1 MRPGATSTD
10 PAGVRAALAAAVQHN
25 CELADARH
33 ARERSLCIYLLDMRE
48 YYRWT
53 AGLPP
58 GIPPRRDELS
68 RWIAAREQRWDE
80 LRRHGEPAF
89 EKLPLDGGIDP
100 FDVTAVERCLAASGL
115 VYGAGIGLYG
125 APVFFLARRHDEQLR
140 DGARVVIA
148 DVELARGLVAP
159 PAVSRG
165 GTITIRREALHRWLW
180 TRTEAAR
187 RATAD
192 SAFGAALRAYGDP
205 DDPGPTLDRMT
216 AAETETLILHE
227 LGELRAAALLGPDW
241 EEMLAGI
248 GDPRTEL
255 LVRAVRDLCA
265 DCLVT
270 LPTLI
275 ERQAEPSLLFWL
287 AGFDGLRRVLAP
299 ELAAACGPSPRRV
312 DRDALELA
320 VRRGRGTWIEIA
332 AELLASWRGGG
343 PGALSARAAQLAPAV

>member
-1 MRPGATSTD
+1 VRPGATSTD
-10 PAGVRAALAAAVQHN
+10 RADLPAALAAAVQFN

-33 ARERSLCIYLLDMRE
+33 ARERSLCVYLLDMRE
-48 YYRWT
+48 YYRWA

-58 GIPPRRDELS
+58 GVPPRRDELS

-89 EKLPLDGGIDP
+89 ERLPLDGGVDP
-100 FDVTAVERCLAASGL
+100 FDVAAVERRLAASGL

-125 APVFFLARRHDEQLR
+125 APLFFLARRHDEQLR
-140 DGARVVIA
+140 DGARVLIA

-165 GTITIRREALHRWLW
+165 GTITIRREALRRWLW
-180 TRTEAAR
+180 TRTETAR
-187 RATAD
+187 RGAAD

-205 DDPGPTLDRMT
+205 DDPGPALERMT
-216 AAETETLILHE
+216 SAETETLILHE

-241 EEMLAGI
+241 EEMLAGV
-248 GDPRTEL
+248 GDPRTER

-275 ERQAEPSLLFWL
+275 EREAEPSLLFWL

-299 ELAAACGPSPRRV
+299 ELAAAWGASPRRL
-312 DRDALELA
+312 DRDALERA
-320 VRRGRGTWIEIA
+320 ARRGREIWVELA
-332 AELLASWRGGG
+332 AELLASWRRGGA
-343 PGALSARAAQLAPAV
+343 GALAERAARLAPAL